1 MATAVSN
8 AVKEDT
14 SHGNVP
20 TQAAAV
26 LLARAAVGVEEIRAA
41 EVDASIAART
51 ATCQE
56 IVPRRDEDKHCS
68 QPIQKMDVI
77 NYLHFT
83 WKVVCYC
90 QTLGK
95 IMFVYQIIT

>member
-1 MATAVSN
+1 M
-8 AVKEDT
+8 KEDT

-26 LLARAAVGVEEIRAA
+26 LAIRAAVDVEVIRAA

-83 WKVVCYC
+83 WKVVYYC
-90 QTLGK
+90 HTLSK
-95 IMFVYQIIT
+95 IMFLYQIIT